1 MVDEEYHGRGIAT
14 FLLNYMMEIA
24 QERGIAGFQAD
35 VLLSNAPMIRVLE
48 KVPYVLHKHVEEGVL
63 TLKWRFDE
71 PKAPDAAEATPTS

>member
-1 MVDEEYHGRGIAT
+1 
-14 FLLNYMMEIA
+14 
-24 QERGIAGFQAD
+24 

-71 PKAPDAAEATPTS
+71 PKEPDAADATPTS